1 MASTTSIIVTAESQ
15 EGNTVSTTITNVNP
29 AAGDDSL
36 KAMAQQ
42 LNALT
47 TNTYEKT
54 TKVTKEDIL

>member
-1 MASTTSIIVTAESQ
+1 MASTTSIIIAAESQ
-15 EGNTVSTTITNVNP
+15 EGKTISTTITDVNP
-29 AAGDDSL
+29 AASDNNL

>member
-1 MASTTSIIVTAESQ
+1 MASTTSVIIYAENP
-15 EGNTVSTTITNVNP
+15 EGTTTSTTVTNVNP

-47 TNTYEKT
+47 DNTYEKT

>member
-1 MASTTSIIVTAESQ
+1 MASTTSIVIYAESP
-15 EGNTVSTTITNVNP
+15 EGSTVSTTITNVNP

-47 TNTYEKT
+47 NNSYEKT